1 VADEQL
7 SIADELQVVGRALF
21 AVVPSGEAL
30 SPGLRSLLGRMVQ
43 IGPQSLNSWSGVIQG
58 VKALEPKFVPVEAAK
73 ISAQDRA
80 AIAAVEAARK
90 AQKRALY
97 LSIGSLVSLLLLIA
111 FFAWKFLHS
120 NERKLDQQVH
130 IPAGSFTFGTGEI
143 VSLPDFWIDKYEVT
157 IGQYAK
163 FVEYLEGHPTTEYDH
178 ERQPK
183 VKAQKMHKPND
194 WAVYYG
200 RARGGQPIHQ
210 VPSDLNMPAIMV
222 DWWDAYAY
230 AKWKGRELP
239 TEQEWE
245 KAARGSIGLVY
256 PWGNEFDPKKVNA
269 NADFVMNDPGAPG
282 KIDGFN
288 YWGPV
293 DQQRDKSPFGVF
305 GMAGNVSEWTA
316 TWTADKRHPILKGGS
331 YMSSDVRLDRRV
343 DNAVPSTMQENIG
356 FRTVSHQP
364 PQ

>member
-1 VADEQL
+1 
-7 SIADELQVVGRALF
+7 
-21 AVVPSGEAL
+21 
-30 SPGLRSLLGRMVQ
+30 
-43 IGPQSLNSWSGVIQG
+43 
-58 VKALEPKFVPVEAAK
+58 
-73 ISAQDRA
+73 
-80 AIAAVEAARK
+80 
-90 AQKRALY
+90 
-97 LSIGSLVSLLLLIA
+97 
-111 FFAWKFLHS
+111 
-120 NERKLDQQVH
+120 
-130 IPAGSFTFGTGEI
+130 
-143 VSLPDFWIDKYEVT
+143 
-157 IGQYAK
+157 
-163 FVEYLEGHPTTEYDH
+163 
-178 ERQPK
+178 
-183 VKAQKMHKPND
+183 
-194 WAVYYG
+194 
-200 RARGGQPIHQ
+200 
-210 VPSDLNMPAIMV
+210 MPAIMV

-239 TEQEWE
+239 TEHEWE